1 MPHFMSTIYNYLGE
15 MLNEERSYK
24 DALTFLEKSI
34 SITPFQIL
42 GYVQLFHT
50 YYELER
56 FSACESLAN
65 KLLNIYPA
73 VISKGSDLSN
83 DNIIPIHE
91 IFRRLGASSY
101 KLNNLDKSKKYF
113 EKAYKE
119 IKKTSSTY
127 RNSENGK
134 NQYLEILKNI
144 IGISRQ
150 LNNPVDAIDYIEDYI
165 IKDPNNKD
173 SYLLL
178 GDAYTLIGKHNK
190 ALDVY
195 LSGNSIFNDNDFKR
209 KIAAQYIRLDN
220 AEEAEKWV
228 YKMAG
233 IVQ

>member
-1 MPHFMSTIYNYLGE
+1 MSTIYNYLGE

-24 DALTFLEKSI
+24 DALIFLEKSI

-65 KLLNIYPA
+65 KLLKIYPA

-83 DNIIPIHE
+83 DNMIPIHE

-195 LSGNSIFNDNDFKR
+195 LSGNSI
-209 KIAAQYIRLDN
+209 
-220 AEEAEKWV
+220 
-228 YKMAG
+228 
-233 IVQ
+233 